1 MVNGDK
7 VFNILSIDWDYFI
20 KASDTERGELF
31 PDGGTE
37 NIPSSIRDIIWG
49 SRYADDRLG
58 NIDVIDEYYEFCNTL
73 CSILHRDNPEVCIYE
88 SHRHIYDHIKS
99 MCNGRIN
106 LVNIDFHHDMF
117 NDSDEVNCGNWLSH
131 IVREYDGRF
140 TWVARE
146 DSFQID
152 KKLSKKVKIITNPL
166 DLDSLSEIRWDL
178 IYICRSDMWSPPHL
192 DKKFSKMVDI
202 VDECSCNVTYE
213 ESIFCDRYSEIEGM
227 VKGLKSVIRKRA

>member
-1 MVNGDK
+1 
-7 VFNILSIDWDYFI
+7 
-20 KASDTERGELF
+20 
-31 PDGGTE
+31 
-37 NIPSSIRDIIWG
+37 
-49 SRYADDRLG
+49 
-58 NIDVIDEYYEFCNTL
+58 
-73 CSILHRDNPEVCIYE
+73 
-88 SHRHIYDHIKS
+88 

-178 IYICRSDMWSPPHL
+178 IYICRSDMWCCFAGNSHVL
-192 DKKFSKMVDI
+192 YQFLQCEVAFQGGD
-202 VDECSCNVTYE
+202 
-213 ESIFCDRYSEIEGM
+213 
-227 VKGLKSVIRKRA
+227 